1 MATLSAIFKAQDN
14 VSRSLEGMD
23 KQSNA
28 LMGTFKKLAGVM
40 VGVFAGYKVAEF
52 AKEST
57 KAFIDFE
64 KGMQEVFTLLPNA
77 SAESMDKMSAG
88 VKEFSKKM
96 GTVTT
101 EVVPALY
108 QALSAGVSQDTVFD
122 FLEIANKAAIGGVT
136 TLETAVDG
144 LTSVTNSYGANVL
157 STGKASDLMFTTV
170 KLGKTTFEELSG
182 SLYNV
187 VPTAVGAG
195 VAFEDV
201 SAALAAMTAQGV
213 PTSVATT
220 QLRQALVE
228 LSKSGSNTDK
238 IFRQV
243 SGQGFK
249 EFIASGGNMQEAF
262 QLLEKHAASAGLGIN
277 DLFGSVEAG
286 NAVLALTG
294 GGTEKFTQAM
304 NAMQNASG
312 ATDTAFETMEKS
324 LARKIDKLKANF
336 EVFKLEVGGRLAG
349 ALNIAFDAA
358 SSFSGFLQGK
368 FGGTIDSIKGKFAL
382 LGNGFNQFTEMIK
395 SGETITHSFWNSFKG
410 IFGEGVASV
419 MSDFIGYFEFGIKGL
434 QAFMKGDTSGA
445 ADFFYSMFPDEEGT
459 SEKVNS
465 IIGVLDKF
473 KNIGSM
479 LSNYFKSLNPIFKG
493 LLSNISSYFK
503 SIVPA
508 VLGVFGNIIGV
519 VEKIFVKVIP
529 PVRNAI
535 AAIANA
541 IGGIMPIVSEMVN
554 FVANKI
560 MPILTE
566 SFEFIGTTVVPT
578 VVNAFASW
586 MPRIVSIVQ
595 NIWSLIKP
603 ILDNVVAVIQFVFPL
618 IKDVVTIAI
627 NTIVGVLGGFMS
639 ILDGVIKFIT
649 GVFTGDWTK
658 AWEGVKDIFGGIFD
672 TLAALVKV
680 PLNVVIS
687 LINKALSGINEMDLI
702 IPKWVPI
709 IGGKG
714 FDINIPEIPMLAK
727 GSTNAPNTFIAG
739 ERGPELITDAAGS
752 RVFSN
757 GDTQNI
763 LSRPIKVKVPSFD
776 YMDDDETKTTEEKHI
791 VLDINGSGELKFDS
805 AASKESIVEILLE
818 YLKPILMKILQEEIF
833 EEGDLSYDF

>member
-157 STGKASDLMFTTV
+157 SAGKASDLMFTTV

-277 DLFGSVEAG
+277 DLFSSVEAG

-304 NAMQNASG
+304 DAMQSASG
-312 ATDTAFETMEKS
+312 ATNSAFGTMEQS
-324 LARKIDKLKANF
+324 LSRKIDKLKANF

-349 ALNIAFDAA
+349 ALNLAFDAG
-358 SSFSGFLQGK
+358 SRFSGFLQGK
-368 FGGTIDSIKGKFAL
+368 FGGTIDSIKGKFVL
-382 LGNGFNQFTEMIK
+382 LGNGFNQFIEMIK

-410 IFGEGVASV
+410 IFGEGVAGV

-503 SIVPA
+503 SIVPV

-560 MPILTE
+560 MPILIE
-566 SFEFIGTTVVPT
+566 AFEFIGTTVVPT

-687 LINKALSGINEMDLI
+687 LINKALGGINEMDLT

-714 FDINIPEIPMLAK
+714 FDINIPEIPMLAN

-739 ERGPELITDAAGS
+739 ERGPELITGAAGS

-757 GDTQNI
+757 SDTQNI
-763 LSRPIKVKVPSFD
+763 LSRPIKVKAPSFD
-776 YMDDDETKTTEEKHI
+776 YTDDETKTTEEKHI

-805 AASKESIVEILLE
+805 AASKESIIEILLE